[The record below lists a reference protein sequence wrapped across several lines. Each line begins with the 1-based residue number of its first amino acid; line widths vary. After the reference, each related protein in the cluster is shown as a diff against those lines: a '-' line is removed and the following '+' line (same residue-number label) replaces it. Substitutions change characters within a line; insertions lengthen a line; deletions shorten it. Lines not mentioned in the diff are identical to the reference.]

1 MTRHQYGISAL
12 VPQTSLLG
20 ETSDGVGKWRLFS
33 QANELNNLSLQKKNW
48 PKFSWVHNVFRLIQ
62 LIKAF
67 CRWVENG
74 I

>member
-1 MTRHQYGISAL
+1 MTRHQYGISEL

-20 ETSDGVGKWRLFS
+20 ETSDVVAKWRLFS
-33 QANELNNLSLQKKNW
+33 QENELNNLSLQKKKNW

-67 CRWVENG
+67 CG
-74 I
+74 